1 MRETIPMPKSIPER
15 ILLRLEWHVIRKLD
29 GILQGNYRTVFHGHG
44 LDLADLREYQLG
56 DDVRAIDWNVTAR
69 MGTPYVRQYL
79 EDREITAWF
88 LVDLSPS
95 VDFGTT
101 QTCKRDLLI
110 DGVTTLARLLT
121 RHGNKVG
128 AILYDGQAQR
138 VIPPGSTRTHVLALV
153 DELLNTPPLPRAP
166 LTDLGLL
173 LASACRSIKRH
184 SLVFIVSDF
193 LSAPGWSKPLA
204 LLGQRH
210 EVLVVRVSDPCE
222 HDLPDVGMVVVE
234 DAETGEQLFVDT
246 HDAELRRRYQHTV
259 ERHAYELHTACRRAS
274 VDVLE
279 LSTADDVTKSI
290 VRFVTLRKQ
299 QRRRPSTSPSR
310 I

>member
-1 MRETIPMPKSIPER
+1 MGETISMPKPMPER
-15 ILLRLEWHVIRKLD
+15 ILLRLEWRVIRKLD
-29 GILQGNYRTVFHGHG
+29 GILQGNYRTIFHGHG

-56 DDVRAIDWNVTAR
+56 DDVRMIDWNVTAR
-69 MGTPYVRQYL
+69 MATPYVRQYL

-95 VDFGTT
+95 VDFGTALT
-101 QTCKRDLLI
+101 LKRDLLI

-128 AILYDGQAQR
+128 AILYDGQVQR
-138 VIPPGSTRTHVLALV
+138 VIPPGSTRVHVLALV
-153 DELLNTPPLPRAP
+153 DELINTPLLPRAP

-173 LASACRSIKRH
+173 LESACRSIKRR
-184 SLVFIVSDF
+184 SLIFIVSDF
-193 LSAPGWSKPLA
+193 LSAPGWDKPLA

-222 HDLPDVGMVVVE
+222 QDLPDIGMVVVE
-234 DAETGEQLFVDT
+234 DAETGEQLYVDT
-246 HDAELRRRYQHTV
+246 HDAALRRRYQHTV
-259 ERHAYELHTACRRAS
+259 ERHSFELRAACRRAS

-290 VRFVTLRKQ
+290 VRYATLRKQ
-299 QRRRPSTSPSR
+299 QRRRPSTSPAR
-310 I
+310 V

>member
-1 MRETIPMPKSIPER
+1 MPKSIPER
-15 ILLRLEWHVIRKLD
+15 ILLRLEWRVIRKLD
-29 GILQGNYRTVFHGHG
+29 GILQGNYRTLFHGHG

-95 VDFGTT
+95 VDFGST
-101 QTCKRDLLI
+101 QALKRDLLI

-128 AILYDGQAQR
+128 AILYDGQVQR
-138 VIPPGSTRTHVLALV
+138 VIPAGSTRAHVLALV
-153 DELLNTPPLPRAP
+153 NELVNTPLLPRAP
-166 LTDLGLL
+166 LTDLSLL
-173 LASACRSIKRH
+173 LEAACRSIKRR
-184 SLVFIVSDF
+184 SLIFVVSDF
-193 LSAPGWSKPLA
+193 LSVPGWEKPLA

-222 HDLPDVGMVVVE
+222 NDLPDIGMVVVQ

-246 HDAELRRRYQHTV
+246 HDAELRRNYQHAA
-259 ERHAYELHTACRRAS
+259 ERHAYALHTACRRAS
-274 VDVLE
+274 VDLLE

-290 VRFVTLRKQ
+290 VRFATLRKQ
-299 QRRRPSTSPSR
+299 QRRRPSASPAHN
-310 I
+310 